1 MDIRQAANVVSSPA
15 FPLISEG
22 MNYLAQEGLHC
33 GSEHILHETDQAIW
47 AEEDGEVLGV
57 IVFRYRMNAPVMQI
71 VLSYV
76 EPSSR
81 RNGLYTSLMNALVKR
96 AEEEGI
102 ASIHS
107 IVSTLN
113 AAMLKLMQRMGR
125 APTAAL
131 YELKV

>member
-1 MDIRQAANVVSSPA
+1 MNIRQAASVVSSPA

-22 MNYLAQEGLHC
+22 MNFLVQEGLHC
-33 GSEHILHETDQAIW
+33 GNEHILHETDQAIW

-57 IVFRYRMNAPVMQI
+57 IVFRYKVASSAIQI

-81 RNGLYTSLMNALVKR
+81 RNGLYTRLMNALVAR
-96 AEEEGI
+96 AEEQ
-102 ASIHS
+102 S
-107 IVSTLN
+107 IVRILSTVSTVN
-113 AAMLKLMQRMGR
+113 AAMIKLMQKMGR
-125 APTAAL
+125 PPTAVL